1 LTLRTGAGHEET
13 LTPHH
18 VIAATGYRVDLTRVP
33 FLAPELRANI
43 ALSNGGSPFVFDNFE
58 TSVDGLYT
66 IGLAAMEMF
75 GPLLRFM
82 VGAEFV
88 APRLA
93 AHLDRKVGRTTVKRA
108 A

>member
-1 LTLRTGAGHEET
+1 
-13 LTPHH
+13 
-18 VIAATGYRVDLTRVP
+18 
-33 FLAPELRANI
+33 
-43 ALSNGGSPFVFDNFE
+43 VFDNFE

-66 IGLAAMEMF
+66 IGLAAMDMF

-93 AHLDRKVGRTTVKRA
+93 AHLERKVGHTKTERA

>member
-1 LTLRTGAGHEET
+1 
-13 LTPHH
+13 
-18 VIAATGYRVDLTRVP
+18 
-33 FLAPELRANI
+33 
-43 ALSNGGSPFVFDNFE
+43 VFDNFE

-66 IGLAAMEMF
+66 IGLAAMDMF

-82 VGAEFV
+82 VGAEFA

-93 AHLDRKVGRTTVKRA
+93 AHLERKVMRTTATRA